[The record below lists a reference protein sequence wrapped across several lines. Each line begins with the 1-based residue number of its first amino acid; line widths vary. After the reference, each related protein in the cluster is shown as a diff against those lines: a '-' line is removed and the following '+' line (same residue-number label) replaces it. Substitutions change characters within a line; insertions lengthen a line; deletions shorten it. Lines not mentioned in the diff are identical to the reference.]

1 MGSLPDTH
9 RCLSINSSTSMW
21 AQLSVLQLP
30 TWIRVNHDNSRT
42 PTCRDSQ
49 ERQGESQPPL
59 VMSLLTDSEHAA
71 SPTWGGQI
79 KTNAVLAST
88 LKVCAE
94 KHGAAMLLENII
106 INRRDDFVLL

>member
-1 MGSLPDTH
+1 MITH
-9 RCLSINSSTSMW
+9 E
-21 AQLSVLQLP
+21 LQHAGTP
-30 TWIRVNHDNSRT
+30 KKGRVR
-42 PTCRDSQ
+42 
-49 ERQGESQPPL
+49 SQPPL

-79 KTNAVLAST
+79 TTNAVLAST

-106 INRRDDFVLL
+106 VNRRDDFVLL